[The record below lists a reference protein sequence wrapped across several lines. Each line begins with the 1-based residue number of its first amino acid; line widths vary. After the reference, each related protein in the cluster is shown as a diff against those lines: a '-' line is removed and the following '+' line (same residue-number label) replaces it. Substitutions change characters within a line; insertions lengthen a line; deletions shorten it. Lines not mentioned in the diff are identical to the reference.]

1 MPRSVAVVTDS
12 TAYLARA
19 DVERHGIVSV
29 PLTVVV
35 DGLPLQDGTPEAA
48 AALVPALRSR
58 LAVTTSR
65 PGPEMFVRAYR
76 AAAESGAS
84 AVVSVHLSSEISG
97 TWDAAMVAADRAPI
111 PVHVVDSGTIAAA
124 LGFGVLAAA
133 HAAAAGA
140 EAGDVA
146 EAARSRTAATRAY
159 FYVDTLDH
167 LRRGGRINT
176 AQAIFGSALAVKPL
190 LEMRDGRIELLE
202 KVRTAGRAL
211 ARLEELVVEHA
222 GVAKVDVAVQHL
234 AADER
239 AGELA
244 DRLRGR
250 LPGLAALH
258 VGEVGAVLG
267 AHTGPGLLGVIT
279 APR

>member
-12 TAYLARA
+12 TAYLERA
-19 DVERHGIVSV
+19 DVDRHGIVSV

-35 DGLPLQDGTPEAA
+35 DGAPLEDGTPEAA

-65 PGPEMFVRAYR
+65 PGPELFARAYR
-76 AAAESGAS
+76 AAAEAGAS

-97 TWDAAMVAADRAPI
+97 TWDAAVVAAERATV

-124 LGFGVLAAA
+124 LGYGVLAAA
-133 HAAAAGA
+133 EAAASGASA
-140 EAGDVA
+140 EAAA
-146 EAARSRTAATRAY
+146 EAARRRTAASRAH

-167 LRRGGRINT
+167 LRRGGRINA
-176 AQAIFGSALAVKPL
+176 AQALFGSALAVKPL
-190 LEMRDGRIELLE
+190 LEMRDGRIELRE

-222 GVAKVDVAVQHL
+222 GSTEVDVAVQHL
-234 AADER
+234 AAHDR
-239 AGELA
+239 AAELA
-244 DRLRGR
+244 ERLLQRLPALGR
-250 LPGLAALH
+250 LQ

-267 AHTGPGLLGVIT
+267 AHTGPGLVGVIT